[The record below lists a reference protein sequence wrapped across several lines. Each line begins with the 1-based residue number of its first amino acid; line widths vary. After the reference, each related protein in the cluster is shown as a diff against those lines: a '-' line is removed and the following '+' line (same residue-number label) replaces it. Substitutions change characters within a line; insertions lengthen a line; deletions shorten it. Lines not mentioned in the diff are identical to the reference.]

1 MKELRTEVEFIE
13 EWMGNPKGSRKVIL
27 TNWAMELVK
36 RGQAA
41 LVKKEEKEEKVKVKE
56 KKVEEGVKVE
66 EEEIKVEEEKK
77 VVTVKDEKEVV
88 NKEDNKFKMMGKSVR
103 DKMFKGSKNK

>member
-1 MKELRTEVEFIE
+1 MGALRTEVEFIE
-13 EWMGNPKGSRKVIL
+13 DWMGNPKGSKKVIL

-41 LVKKEEKEEKVKVKE
+41 LVKEEKEEKEGKEGEEPKKEEEVKE
-56 KKVEEGVKVE
+56 EEVKKE
-66 EEEIKVEEEKK
+66 EEEVD
-77 VVTVKDEKEVV
+77 VKDKKEVV